1 MKQTKISLT
10 EYNKIMDKKM
20 KEMKGLQVH
29 EQLIEM
35 VNLGSQYEIT
45 DEKENN
51 TKKWWLVQVYKDYK
65 FYMQV
70 PF

>member
-1 MKQTKISLT
+1 MKQTKISPDK
-10 EYNKIMDKKM
+10 YNKIMDKKM

-51 TKKWWLVQVYKDYK
+51 TKK
-65 FYMQV
+65 
-70 PF
+70 

>member
-1 MKQTKISLT
+1 MKQTKISPDK
-10 EYNKIMDKKM
+10 YNKIMDKKM

-45 DEKENN
+45 DEKAKD
-51 TKKWWLVQVYKDYK
+51 TKSICGNRGK
-65 FYMQV
+65 
-70 PF
+70 